1 MPAMCNAAAHEHT
14 LAQVF
19 LLSGPNHSQR
29 AVPSACDPSVLAV
42 LGSASPPRLSKTFNF
57 PGPTLT
63 CQGRDL
69 DFRRSD
75 LDFRRSDLNFP
86 RSDLDFLRSDLNF
99 SRSDLNFSRSDLNF
113 SRSDLNFLGSPLHFQ
128 DATLSFQDQTLP
140 GNVSRRAQ
148 TWVPV
153 EPVSSCMQAAGS
165 DAERIDT
172 HVRPPISR
180 RGSQLGRRSGCAAAV
195 ASSCQQNRQFEE
207 N

>member
-1 MPAMCNAAAHEHT
+1 MPAMCNAAAHEHM

-75 LDFRRSDLNFP
+75 LDFRRSDLNF
-86 RSDLDFLRSDLNF
+86 

-128 DATLSFQDQTLP
+128 DATLSFQDQTLH